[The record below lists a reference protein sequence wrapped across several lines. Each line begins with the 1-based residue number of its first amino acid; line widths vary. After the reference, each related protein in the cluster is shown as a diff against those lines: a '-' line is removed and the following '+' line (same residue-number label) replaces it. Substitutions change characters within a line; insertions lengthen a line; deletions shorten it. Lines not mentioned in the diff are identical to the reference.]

1 MSDQE
6 GAGESDYDSR
16 KHGSLWTRR
25 FSYDEMNKT
34 IANRK
39 SSRSRRMSSIELGR
53 RLSKVGKLR
62 PSFMEYLDISESDD
76 DDDVPQ
82 IDHSGPIHSVRR
94 PIPPVYDG
102 VPHYKDLLGN
112 NDLDAGDIK
121 GATGR
126 LPPIAAKKSPGKAK
140 RNGVKGADNRVG
152 ATARRLL
159 PAISATKSPRSSIRF
174 R

>member
-6 GAGESDYDSR
+6 VDDR
-16 KHGSLWTRR
+16 KYGSLWTRR

-62 PSFMEYLDISESDD
+62 KSFMEYLDISESDDD

-112 NDLDAGDIK
+112 NDLDASDIK

-140 RNGVKGADNRVG
+140 RHGVRGADNRVG

-159 PAISATKSPRSSIRF
+159 PAISAAKSPRQSTRY